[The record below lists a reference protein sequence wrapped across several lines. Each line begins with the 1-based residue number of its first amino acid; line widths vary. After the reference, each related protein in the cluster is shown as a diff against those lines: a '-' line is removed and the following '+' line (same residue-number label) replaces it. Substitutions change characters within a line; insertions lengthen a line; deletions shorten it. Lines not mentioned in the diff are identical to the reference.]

1 MKEVKKETTEKVKVT
16 TNQRIKSLINWVD
29 THILPFVALVG
40 LSGLAVKGLMVYLP
54 AMSETVRMVASI
66 VAISLLVVKI
76 KSDS

>member
-1 MKEVKKETTEKVKVT
+1 MKEVKKEVPEKVKVT